1 MVTLD
6 FIAAL
11 QARDISF
18 TNFRNALK
26 NHNLPAS
33 TGWDPTVEKLK
44 PGLTGQDKEKYA
56 VAIESI
62 HNELTSF
69 GDKCLKVF
77 EIDSVYLKALIES
90 MAKDFVCD
98 SDLSGHYPYPM
109 PRDELQ
115 EYNGGATCVAYMQI
129 GNQHDFI
136 LCSKIR
142 VTEREEM
149 PGTALGDE
157 AVQDF
162 GAFDELIGIRRR
174 PVQLFDVISIDP
186 VAGYLDIRLDGLKKI
201 SVEDLKLRVT
211 AIERIINEFAKKTL
225 GVDRLLANPIN
236 FYPAIERLYEAP
248 DGTIGELGHVTDAA
262 GIYKEKM
269 RRKDLDVRKDP
280 YHHGGTEAVKNL
292 NPFSIS
298 KRWIS
303 KQGYGYP
310 EVAIPAHFSVA
321 SSEDPVIDM
330 IYIFGCT
337 CIEDYNF
344 VMMKV
349 L

>member
-77 EIDSVYLKALIES
+77 EVDSVYLKALIES
-90 MAKDFVCD
+90 MTKDFVCD
-98 SDLSGHYPYPM
+98 SDLSDHYPYPM

-142 VTEREEM
+142 VTERRKCRAPRWVMKRSKTLVRLMSLLE
-149 PGTALGDE
+149 LGDGL
-157 AVQDF
+157 F
-162 GAFDELIGIRRR
+162 NFSTSSPLI
-174 PVQLFDVISIDP
+174 L
-186 VAGYLDIRLDGLKKI
+186 
-201 SVEDLKLRVT
+201 
-211 AIERIINEFAKKTL
+211 
-225 GVDRLLANPIN
+225 
-236 FYPAIERLYEAP
+236 
-248 DGTIGELGHVTDAA
+248 
-262 GIYKEKM
+262 
-269 RRKDLDVRKDP
+269 
-280 YHHGGTEAVKNL
+280 
-292 NPFSIS
+292 
-298 KRWIS
+298 
-303 KQGYGYP
+303 
-310 EVAIPAHFSVA
+310 
-321 SSEDPVIDM
+321 
-330 IYIFGCT
+330 
-337 CIEDYNF
+337 
-344 VMMKV
+344 
-349 L
+349 